1 MKKKL
6 CAGMV
11 FLTGFIL
18 WTAAVCRVDVQSI
31 GPMDSEVGFA
41 YLNGWFHE
49 LTGVHMGLYIL
60 TDWLSLIPVAV
71 VLGFAFL
78 GLIQWVKRKA
88 IRKVER
94 SILVMGGYY
103 IAVLAF
109 FVLFE
114 VAEINFR
121 PVLIGGCL
129 EASYPS
135 STTLLVLTVMPV
147 AGMELRRH
155 LKVSTWTICC
165 NHIYTGFMV
174 AARVLSGVHW
184 LTDIIGGVL
193 LSGALVLLYS
203 AFTRE

>member
-6 CAGMV
+6 CTGMIA
-11 FLTGFIL
+11 LTGFVL
-18 WTAAVCRVDVQSI
+18 WTMAVCLVDVQPI
-31 GPMDSEVGFA
+31 GPMASEVGFA
-41 YLNGWFHE
+41 TLNGWFHE

-71 VLGFAFL
+71 VLGF
-78 GLIQWVKRKA
+78 GLMGLLQWVKRKK
-88 IRKVER
+88 IWNVDR
-94 SILVMGGYY
+94 SILVLGGFYL
-103 IAVLAF
+103 AVLAF

-114 VAEINFR
+114 ILEINYR
-121 PVLIGGCL
+121 PVLIEGAL

-147 AGMELRRH
+147 AGMELGRWV
-155 LKVSTWTICC
+155 KNSTWILWA

-174 AARVLSGVHW
+174 AARTLSGVHW

-193 LSGALVLLYS
+193 LSVALISFYS
-203 AFTRE
+203 AFTEE